1 MFQLPRYHLATIL
14 NERVGFACLCLLSSF
29 LFNHSMHVWDM
40 FSKGILHSSFFSFF
54 SQAGKTLSARRWHA
68 AFSEDGHLD
77 IEKVLR
83 RIQRGV
89 STSSHNVVVLQ

>member
-1 MFQLPRYHLATIL
+1 MLDT
-14 NERVGFACLCLLSSF
+14 LSRLS
-29 LFNHSMHVWDM
+29 LS
-40 FSKGILHSSFFSFF
+40 L
-54 SQAGKTLSARRWHA
+54 QAGKTLSERRWNA

-89 STSSHNVVVLQ
+89 WICFSFLSYLVWNSYVIYSAVIASILSLFSMLGRSSCN

>member
-1 MFQLPRYHLATIL
+1 
-14 NERVGFACLCLLSSF
+14 VLSSVFEIIFF
-29 LFNHSMHVWDM
+29 L
-40 FSKGILHSSFFSFF
+40 
-54 SQAGKTLSARRWHA
+54 QAGKTLSERRWNA

-89 STSSHNVVVLQ
+89 QISFPFLS